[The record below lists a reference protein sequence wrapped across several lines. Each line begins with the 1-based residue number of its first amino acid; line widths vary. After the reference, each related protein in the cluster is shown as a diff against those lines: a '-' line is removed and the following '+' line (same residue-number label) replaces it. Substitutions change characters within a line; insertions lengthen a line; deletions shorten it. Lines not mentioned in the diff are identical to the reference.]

1 MPRLVAYHRPST
13 PGEAASLLG
22 GPGRM
27 ALAGGTT
34 VRHDVGG
41 EAVELVDLQA
51 LGLSSIDVDDGRWV
65 LGAMVCLDQ
74 LVDEQDLPELV
85 RWAARAELPSTLR
98 TLATVGGT
106 IGAAEPESVL
116 LAALLAHEAIVRFAD
131 DSSRPLADVLEAGLG
146 AADLVVAVELDGS
159 GRSARATTGRTPAD
173 TPIVAVLGRSTVDG
187 ALRLALT
194 GVAPTPVL
202 ADADRIDA
210 LDPPGDFRG
219 SSGYRRHLAA
229 VLAARVRGELA

>member
-1 MPRLVAYHRPST
+1 MPRLVAYHRPNT
-13 PGEAASLLG
+13 PDEAASLLG
-22 GPGRM
+22 EPGRM

-41 EAVELVDLQA
+41 DPVELVDLQA
-51 LGLSSIDVDDGRWV
+51 LDLSSIGIHDGRCV
-65 LGAMVCLDQ
+65 LAAMVRLDQ
-74 LVDEQDLPELV
+74 IVDEQGLPELV
-85 RWAARAELPSTLR
+85 RWAARRELPSTLR

-106 IGAAEPESVL
+106 IGAAEPDSVL
-116 LAALLAHEAIVRFAD
+116 LAALLAHDAIVRFAD
-131 DSSRPLADVLEAGLG
+131 DSSRSLADVLDVGLG
-146 AADLVVAVELDGS
+146 ESDLVVAVDLDGA

-173 TPIVAVLGRSTVDG
+173 TPIVAVLGRKTADG
-187 ALRLALT
+187 ELRLALT

-202 ADADRIDA
+202 ADADQIDT

-229 VLAARVRGELA
+229 VLAARVRGELT